1 MSPPSHRL
9 LRIIRVGNPASLDGK
24 DGRKMEWSL
33 AILADLRWQDVLD
46 ILFLSGVAY
55 CIYAWFWG
63 TKALKALV
71 GLLGLGAIFG
81 LARLWG
87 LFLTSWVFQ
96 ILWQV
101 AILLIIILFQPELR
115 QMLERMSPFR
125 WLKPRGRSQPG
136 DWVSSLVEGVFS
148 LARSKVGALLV
159 VERAERVG
167 ELVVGGVVLH
177 AQVTAPLLL
186 ALFHKESPL
195 HDGAVVVRHGE
206 LSMAGCYLPLS
217 LSEGLPQH
225 LGTRHRAALGLSER
239 CDAMAVVVS
248 EERGSVAIAEAGE
261 LREVSSPEELSQTLE
276 LTNGKQGSGPLGKR
290 ILEALTRRLPAKAA
304 CFLIVIAVWVS
315 LAGKQDVERRLLVPL
330 EVRNLPERWEILE
343 PHEPKVQV
351 QLRGMRK
358 DVMTLNDSRV
368 FATVDLSLARLGR
381 RTFRL
386 GPNEIVLPNDRVQV
400 VRVEPSEIKF
410 RFQERS

>member
-1 MSPPSHRL
+1 M
-9 LRIIRVGNPASLDGK
+9 D
-24 DGRKMEWSL
+24 WSL
-33 AILADLRWQDVLD
+33 AILTDLRWQDVLD

-101 AILLIIILFQPELR
+101 AILLVIILFQPELR
-115 QMLERMSPFR
+115 QILERMSPFR
-125 WLKPRGRSQPG
+125 WFKPRGRSQPG
-136 DWVSSLVEGVFS
+136 DWVSCLVDGVFS
-148 LARSKVGALLV
+148 LAKSRIGALLV
-159 VERAERVG
+159 VERAERVR
-167 ELVVGGVVLH
+167 ELIVGGVVLH
-177 AQVTAPLLL
+177 AQVTAPLLF
-186 ALFHKESPL
+186 ALFQKESPL
-195 HDGAVVVRHGE
+195 HDGAVVVQNGE
-206 LSMAGCYLPLS
+206 LLMAGCYLPLS

-239 CDAMAVVVS
+239 CDAIALVVS
-248 EERGSVAIAEAGE
+248 EERGSVALAEAGE
-261 LREVSSPEELSQTLE
+261 LKEVSGPQELAQALELS
-276 LTNGKQGSGPLGKR
+276 NGKQGSGGPGRR
-290 ILEALTRRLPAKAA
+290 ILEALTRRLPAKAF
-304 CFLIVIAVWVS
+304 CLLIVIAVWVS
-315 LAGKQDVERRLLVPL
+315 LAGKQDVEKRLSVPL

-343 PHEPKVQV
+343 PQEPKVLV

-358 DVMTLNDSRV
+358 DVMTLDDSRV